1 MNEPALETAS
11 LPSRMARRDQL
22 LLFAATL
29 NAAVG
34 TSLLLTVIPPI
45 SRELGWSESRSG
57 LLISAS
63 GLAFLLA
70 APLWGRAG
78 DHRHRGRLVA
88 IGLTGYA
95 VSFAVFAFLAGLG
108 LAGTVGGFGLY
119 LVLLLS
125 RPVGGALAAAVP
137 TAAQAWISDHT
148 TDKQRTGGLAVLQA
162 ANGLGLVVGPALGA
176 ALVTLGLLAPLWF
189 AAGAA
194 LLTAV
199 LVLLLLPDQRQTS
212 AVDAVPPRRRLL
224 SPLDHRYRSYLAVLL
239 IVFLASAV
247 VASTTGF
254 LLQDRLGLDA
264 TQTASGT
271 GLCLLLVGLGLAG
284 VQGVVRALSLTP
296 RAMLRTGPLLMLAGF
311 GVLVLAEALPV
322 FLLAHAL
329 LGAGAGLAGPGAT
342 AAATLQVHRHEQG
355 SLAGLTT
362 AMTAAGFA
370 VGPLVAG
377 AMYQTAQ
384 WLPYATMSAA
394 LLPVAVLAQTRRGR
408 DAEPAAAS
416 PRSDVRDDGSGT
428 PT

>member
-1 MNEPALETAS
+1 MNEPTLSTSS
-11 LPSRMARRDQL
+11 LPSAMTRRDQL

-45 SRELGWSESRSG
+45 SRELGWSETQSG

-78 DHRHRGRLVA
+78 DRRHRGRLVVV
-88 IGLTGYA
+88 GLIGYA
-95 VSFAVFAFLAGLG
+95 AAFAAFALLVGLG
-108 LAGTVGGFGLY
+108 LAGTVGGLGLY

-148 TDKQRTGGLAVLQA
+148 SDEQRTGGLAVLQA
-162 ANGLGLVVGPALGA
+162 ANGLGLVVGPALAA
-176 ALVTLGLLAPLWF
+176 ALVALGLLAPLWF

-199 LVLLLLPDQRQTS
+199 LVLLLLPDRRHPGT
-212 AVDAVPPRRRLL
+212 VDAVSRSRGLL
-224 SPLDHRYRSYLAVLL
+224 SPLDRRYRSYLAVLL
-239 IVFLASAV
+239 VVFLAAAT

-254 LLQDRLGLDA
+254 LLQDRLRLDA
-264 TQTASGT
+264 AQTASRT

-284 VQGVVRALSLTP
+284 VQGVVRALSLAP
-296 RAMLRTGPLLMLAGF
+296 RTMLRIGPLLMLAGF
-311 GVLVLAEALPV
+311 GVLVLAQVLPV

-342 AAATLQVHRHEQG
+342 AAATLRVQRDEQG

-377 AMYQTAQ
+377 LMYQAAQ

-394 LLPVAVLAQTRRGR
+394 LLPVALLAQRGR
-408 DAEPAAAS
+408 GRVEPAV
-416 PRSDVRDDGSGT
+416 PPGPTGPGTVREA
-428 PT
+428 P